1 MDSKSIVS
9 GDFSMHLASALGYRM
24 QGGQRDEAVSAEG
37 KVQPEWLDIF
47 ESIHRHGIGTI
58 AEWRR
63 SAALV
68 SRERGL
74 AYRPASLNDQPQEGW
89 TLDPIP
95 WVFSADQWTVLETGI
110 SQRTRLFEA
119 LLKDIYGPQRA
130 IRERLFPAEILLRHR
145 GYLRNLHNL
154 PPGNGVIGLGLSAF
168 DVARD
173 SAGQP
178 FVVNDRF
185 DAPFGLGLALEN
197 RSVVNQVLPRL
208 FGRCGVRRIGQ
219 FITDWFDHLGKC
231 SPSASGAPQ
240 VVILDPSEP
249 GEDSELG
256 FVATYCGISRVH
268 PSDLTVRDGRVWIR
282 ALNGLVPVDVIWKV
296 VPGRNMDSLESENSF
311 ARGTA
316 GLFEAM
322 RSGGVAIASHPGVE
336 VVQSPALYPYLP
348 ELCRAL
354 LGEKLLLPPVATW
367 WCGQEKALSH
377 VTANLKSMV
386 VKDLAQPAEVR
397 TRYGSRMAANELA
410 ELKAEI
416 LASPEMFVGQEEL
429 SISTIPTSR
438 AGHLQPSAAVL
449 RMFAFCDSEQK
460 VQVMPGGLARS
471 STSDGTVISTRD
483 YGESKDVW
491 VRSPEQEGPFSIASA
506 LSRTRLITP
515 DIVPSRTGENL
526 FWTGRYAERT
536 DTISRFAARLVEGR
550 VRGFTSDSD
559 FGQDHEKL
567 LVKALFKI
575 FGFKAP
581 LKSDESGVTIDRLRQ
596 ILEDRECPVA
606 IPYNLDRFFNASQA
620 AREEWSSASTL
631 AISYCYESWHSP
643 ADTGDLVAH
652 YGSKLNFLQLNLAA
666 FLGLNLDTMTRDE
679 GWALLDAGRRVERAA
694 VVCALLRFLLKTKF
708 EDKLSTLFNESI
720 LYTADSVRT
729 FQSRFRDVPSTEL
742 TVRLLVDERDYPRSV
757 WHLIERIDTLLAKL
771 PLPGDHKHPRDLIAP
786 WLREMEIFHGKLTA
800 GGFDRHQTIAFLDR
814 MRNFLKDLSD
824 TITVAYFSHAKE
836 NV

>member
-1 MDSKSIVS
+1 MD
-9 GDFSMHLASALGYRM
+9 LAASLGYRM
-24 QGGQRDEAVSAEG
+24 QGGQRDEALSAEG
-37 KVQPEWLDIF
+37 LVQREWHEIF
-47 ESIHRHGIGTI
+47 ESINRRGLGTI

-63 SAALV
+63 VAARV

-74 AYRPASLNDQPQEGW
+74 AYRPASLNEQPERGW

-95 WVFSADQWTVLETGI
+95 WVLAADQWTVLENGV

-119 LLKDIYGPQRA
+119 LLKDIYGPQKA
-130 IRERLFPAEILLRHR
+130 VRERLFPTEILLRHR
-145 GYLRNLHNL
+145 GYLRSLHNL
-154 PPGNGVIGLGLSAF
+154 PPGNGVFGLGISAF

-249 GEDSELG
+249 GEDSEVG
-256 FVATYCGISRVH
+256 FLANYCGISRVH

-282 ALNGLVPVDVIWKV
+282 ALNGLVPVDVIWKM
-296 VPGRNMDSLESENSF
+296 VPGRNMDSLESESSF

-322 RSGGVAIASHPGVE
+322 RSGGVAVASHPGVE

-348 ELCRAL
+348 ELCRSL
-354 LGEKLLLPPVATW
+354 LGEELLLPPVATW
-367 WCGQEKALSH
+367 WCGQAKALAH

-386 VKDLAQPAEVR
+386 VKELAQPAERR
-397 TRYGSRMAANELA
+397 TRYGSRMSTAELA
-410 ELKAEI
+410 GLKAEI
-416 LASPEMFVGQEEL
+416 LDSPEMFVGQEEL
-429 SISTIPTSR
+429 VISTIPTSR
-438 AGHLQPSAAVL
+438 AGQLTPSGAVL
-449 RMFAFCDSEQK
+449 RMFAFCDSEQQ

-471 STSDGTVISTRD
+471 STSDGAVISTRD

-491 VRSPEQEGPFSIASA
+491 VRSPEKEGPFSIASA

-526 FWTGRYAERT
+526 FWTGRYAERM
-536 DTISRFAARLVEGR
+536 DTISRFAGRMVDGR
-550 VRGFTSDSD
+550 VRGFTGESD
-559 FGQDHEKL
+559 FGQHHEKL
-567 LVKALFKI
+567 LVKTLFKI
-575 FGFKAP
+575 FGFKLPAKKD
-581 LKSDESGVTIDRLRQ
+581 KSGEVVDHLSQ
-596 ILEDRECPVA
+596 ILEDRECPVS
-606 IPYNLDRFFNASQA
+606 IPFNLDRFFNASQT

-631 AISYCYESWHSP
+631 AISSCYESWHSKT
-643 ADTGDLVAH
+643 DTKDLVSD
-652 YGSKLNFLQLNLAA
+652 YGSKLNLLQLNLAA

-694 VVCALLRFLLKTKF
+694 VVCALLRFLLKAKI
-708 EDKLSTLFNESI
+708 DDNLSTLFNESI
-720 LYTADSVRT
+720 LYTVDSVRT

-742 TVRLLVDERDYPRSV
+742 TVRLLVDEKDYPRSV
-757 WHLIERIDTLLAKL
+757 WHLIERIDMLLCKL
-771 PLPGDHKHPRDLIAP
+771 PVPGDHKHPRDLIAP
-786 WLREMEIFHGKLTA
+786 WLREMEQFHRRVSCGE
-800 GGFDRHQTIAFLDR
+800 FDREQTIAFLAR
-814 MRNFLKDLSD
+814 MRSFLKKLSD

>member
-1 MDSKSIVS
+1 MD
-9 GDFSMHLASALGYRM
+9 LAAALGYRM
-24 QGGQRDEAVSAEG
+24 QGGQRDEALSAEG
-37 KVQPEWLDIF
+37 LVQPEWHDIF
-47 ESIHRHGIGTI
+47 ESIHRRGAGTV

-63 SAALV
+63 SAAQV

-74 AYRPASLNDQPQEGW
+74 AYRPARLNEQPEKGW

-95 WVFSADQWTVLETGI
+95 WVFSADQWTVLENGI
-110 SQRTRLFEA
+110 AQRTRLFEA
-119 LLKDIYGPQRA
+119 LLKDVYGPQRA
-130 IRERLFPAEILLRHR
+130 VKERLFPAEILLRHR
-145 GYLRNLHNL
+145 GYLRTLHNL
-154 PPGNGVIGLGLSAF
+154 PPSEGVIGLGISAF

-231 SPSASGAPQ
+231 SPATSGAPQ

-256 FVATYCGISRVH
+256 FLANYCGISRVH

-296 VPGRNMDSLESENSF
+296 VPGRNMDSLESENNF

-322 RSGGVAIASHPGVE
+322 RSGGVAVASHPGIE
-336 VVQSPALYPYLP
+336 VVQSPAFYPYLP
-348 ELCRAL
+348 ELCRFL
-354 LGEKLLLPPVATW
+354 LGEELLLPPVATW
-367 WCGQEKALSH
+367 WCGQAKALSQ
-377 VTANLKSMV
+377 VTTNLKSMV
-386 VKDLAQPAEVR
+386 IKSLAQPAEVR
-397 TRYGSRMAANELA
+397 TRYGSRMSETELA

-416 LASPEMFVGQEEL
+416 LAAPEMFVGQEEL
-429 SISTIPTSR
+429 VISTIPTSR
-438 AGHLQPSAAVL
+438 AGQLKPSGAVL
-449 RMFAFCDSEQK
+449 RMFAFCDSEQE

-471 STSDGTVISTRD
+471 STSDGAIISTRD

-491 VRSPEQEGPFSIASA
+491 VRSPEKEGPFSIASA

-526 FWTGRYAERT
+526 FWTGRYAERM
-536 DTISRFAARLVEGR
+536 DTISRFAARMVDGR
-550 VRGFTSDSD
+550 VRGVASESD
-559 FGQDHEKL
+559 FGQHHEML
-567 LVKALFKI
+567 LVKTLFKI
-575 FGFKAP
+575 FGFKLPAQ
-581 LKSDESGVTIDRLRQ
+581 KNDSGAAVDHLLQ
-596 ILEDRECPVA
+596 ILEDRDCPVS
-606 IPYNLDRFFNASQA
+606 IPFNLDRFFNASQT
-620 AREEWSSASTL
+620 AREEWSAASTL
-631 AISYCYESWHSP
+631 AISYCYESWHTEVDENDAIP
-643 ADTGDLVAH
+643 E
-652 YGSKLNFLQLNLAA
+652 YGSKLNHLQLNLAA

-679 GWALLDAGRRVERAA
+679 GWALLEAGRRVERAA
-694 VVCALLRFLLKTKF
+694 VVCALLRFLLKAKID
-708 EDKLSTLFNESI
+708 ENLSTLFNESI
-720 LYTADSVRT
+720 LYTVDSVRT

-742 TVRLLVDERDYPRSV
+742 TVRLLVDEKDYPRSV
-757 WHLIERIDTLLAKL
+757 WHLIERIDMLLSKL
-771 PLPGDHKHPRDLIAP
+771 PLPGDHTHPRDLIAP
-786 WLREMEIFHGKLTA
+786 WVKEMEKFHNAVSGGK
-800 GGFDRHQTIAFLDR
+800 FDRAETVAFLAR
-814 MRNFLKDLSD
+814 MRSFLKELSD